1 MKGIANGKRLL
12 AAGLI
17 LATAGCATV
26 QTTQS
31 GTVGVERKQ
40 FISSLVSEAE
50 LNQAAAQNYAQV
62 LSQARQQKALD
73 TDAAQTRRVKA
84 IAQRL
89 IGQVGVFRADA
100 STWNWEVH
108 VINEDEVN
116 AWCMPGGK
124 MAVYSGL
131 IKRIQ
136 PTDAEL
142 AAIIGHEMAH
152 ALREHSREQVS
163 QKMATSFGL
172 TVLSALTGVQAV
184 NDLGG
189 TLSEVMFELPNS
201 RTHES
206 EADLIGVELAARA
219 GYDPRAAVTLWQK
232 MGALE
237 QGRGQPEFLSTH
249 PSSTTRIAD
258 LQAISERVMP
268 LYQQAGAGSR
278 P

>member
-1 MKGIANGKRLL
+1 MKGIANVKRLL

-40 FISSLVSEAE
+40 FISNLVSEAE

-100 STWNWEVH
+100 SAWNWEVH

-268 LYQQAGAGSR
+268 LYQQAGIGSR

>member
-1 MKGIANGKRLL
+1 MKRLAKGKRVL
-12 AAGLI
+12 AVALA
-17 LATAGCATV
+17 LATAGCASV
-26 QTTQS
+26 QTTQ
-31 GTVGVERKQ
+31 GGAVGVERKQ

-89 IGQVGVFRADA
+89 ISQVGVFRADA
-100 STWNWEVH
+100 SVWNWEVH
-108 VINEDEVN
+108 VINQDEVN

-124 MAVYSGL
+124 IAVYSGL
-131 IKRIQ
+131 INRIQ
-136 PTDAEL
+136 PSDAEL

-172 TVLSALTGVQAV
+172 TVISALTGVQAV

-232 MGALE
+232 MAALE
-237 QGRGQPEFLSTH
+237 QGRAQPEFLSTH
-249 PSSTTRIAD
+249 PSSSTRIAD

-268 LYQQAGAGSR
+268 LYQQS
-278 P
+278 PKP

>member
-1 MKGIANGKRLL
+1 MKGIANVKRLL

-17 LATAGCATV
+17 LAMAGCATV

-40 FISSLVSEAE
+40 FISNLVSEAE

-89 IGQVGVFRADA
+89 IAQVGVFRADA

-268 LYQQAGAGSR
+268 LYQQAGTGSR

>member
-1 MKGIANGKRLL
+1 MKGIAKGKRFL

-17 LATAGCATV
+17 LTTTGCATV
-26 QTTQS
+26 QTTES

-40 FISSLVSEAE
+40 FISNLVSEAE

-73 TDAAQTRRVKA
+73 TDAAQTRRVKS

-89 IGQVGVFRADA
+89 IDQVGVFRADA
-100 STWNWEVH
+100 RSWNWEVH
-108 VINEDEVN
+108 LINEDEVN

-142 AAIIGHEMAH
+142 AAVIGHEIAH

-237 QGRGQPEFLSTH
+237 QGRSQPEFLSTH
-249 PSSTTRIAD
+249 PASSTRIAD

-268 LYQQAGAGSR
+268 LYQQAAK

>member
-1 MKGIANGKRLL
+1 MKGIAKGKRLL

-17 LATAGCATV
+17 LAMTGCATV
-26 QTTQS
+26 QTTES
-31 GTVGVERKQ
+31 GAVGVERKQ
-40 FISSLVSEAE
+40 FISNLVSEAE

-73 TDAAQTRRVKA
+73 TDAAQTRRVKT

-89 IGQVGVFRADA
+89 IEQVGVFRADA
-100 STWNWEVH
+100 RSWSWEVH
-108 VINEDEVN
+108 VINQDEVN

-142 AAIIGHEMAH
+142 AAVIGHEMAH

-237 QGRGQPEFLSTH
+237 QGRSQPEFLSTH
-249 PSSTTRIAD
+249 PASSTRIAD

-268 LYQQAGAGSR
+268 LYQQAAK

>member
-1 MKGIANGKRLL
+1 MKGFAKGKRVL
-12 AAGLI
+12 AVALV

-26 QTTQS
+26 QTTQ
-31 GTVGVERKQ
+31 GGAVGVERKQ
-40 FISSLVSEAE
+40 FISGLVSEAE

-89 IGQVGVFRADA
+89 ISQVGVFRADA
-100 STWNWEVH
+100 SAWNWEVH

-124 MAVYSGL
+124 IAVYSGL
-131 IKRIQ
+131 INRIQ
-136 PTDAEL
+136 PSDAEL

-172 TVLSALTGVQAV
+172 TVISALTGVQAV

-232 MGALE
+232 MAALE
-237 QGRGQPEFLSTH
+237 QGRAQPEFLSTH
-249 PSSTTRIAD
+249 PSSSTRIAD

-268 LYQQAGAGSR
+268 LYQQS
-278 P
+278 PKP

>member
-1 MKGIANGKRLL
+1 MKGMANGKRLL

-17 LATAGCATV
+17 LATVGCATV

-40 FISSLVSEAE
+40 FISNLVSEAE
-50 LNQAAAQNYAQV
+50 LNQVAAQNYAQV

-100 STWNWEVH
+100 SAWNWEVH

-124 MAVYSGL
+124 MAVFSGL

-172 TVLSALTGVQAV
+172 TMLSALTGVQAV

-268 LYQQAGAGSR
+268 LYQQAAK